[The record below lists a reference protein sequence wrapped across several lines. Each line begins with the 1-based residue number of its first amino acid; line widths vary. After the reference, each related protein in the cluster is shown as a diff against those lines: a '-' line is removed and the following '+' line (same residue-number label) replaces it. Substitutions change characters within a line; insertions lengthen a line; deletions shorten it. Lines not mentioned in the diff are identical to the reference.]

1 MTSFPIGS
9 SVCLHGL
16 KSAQYNDKRGI
27 VRSSL
32 DPMSNRQE
40 VYLIDLE
47 KTMAIKPTNMK
58 YETRELTSLSVA
70 EMKGLLLASNKN
82 EEELQG
88 LDKAELQK
96 MVANVSTNPEEIAAL
111 VAKANEPK
119 SIPQTSNNSNN
130 NNGTFTSEQ
139 LRQATDRMSQMNPE
153 QLRQQAATMKAM
165 GPAAMRNMNPQM
177 AHMTDEQ
184 ITMAINQMVSD
195 NNITLY

>member
-1 MTSFPIGS
+1 
-9 SVCLHGL
+9 
-16 KSAQYNDKRGI
+16 
-27 VRSSL
+27 
-32 DPMSNRQE
+32 MSNRQE

-47 KTMAIKPTNMK
+47 KNMAIKPTNMK
-58 YETRELTSLSVA
+58 YEPRELTSLSIA
-70 EMKGLLLASNKN
+70 EMKGLLLASNKK

-88 LDKAELQK
+88 LDKSELQK

-111 VAKANEPK
+111 VAKANAPA
-119 SIPQTSNNSNN
+119 SVPSVGNN
-130 NNGTFTSEQ
+130 NNASDGSFTSDQ
-139 LRQATDRMSQMNPE
+139 LRHATDRMSQMNPE

-195 NNITLY
+195 NIILCWLI